1 MHIRKNDT
9 VLVIAGNEKGK
20 TGKVLK
26 VFPETGRVVVEGVNF
41 RKRHTKP
48 TQNNPQGG
56 IVEREMPI
64 HASNVMVVDPR
75 SGEASRTR
83 KMMIAG
89 SDGKKRRVRV
99 STKSG
104 EMVGGEPR

>member
-1 MHIRKNDT
+1 MHIRKNDQ

-26 VFPETGRVVVEGVNF
+26 VFPDTQRVIVEGVNF
-41 RKRHTKP
+41 RKRHTKA

-56 IVEREMPI
+56 IIEREMAI
-64 HASNVMVVDPR
+64 HVSNVMVVDPR
-75 SGEASRTR
+75 TGEASRTR
-83 KMMIAG
+83 KTEVTG
-89 SDGKKRRVRV
+89 TDGRRQRVRV

-104 EMVGGEPR
+104 EMVGGEA